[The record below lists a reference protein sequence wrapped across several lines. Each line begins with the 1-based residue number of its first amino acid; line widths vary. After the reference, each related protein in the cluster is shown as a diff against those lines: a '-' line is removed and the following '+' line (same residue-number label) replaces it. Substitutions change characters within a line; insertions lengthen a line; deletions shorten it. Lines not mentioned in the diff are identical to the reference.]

1 MPSHEDKKKSLVN
14 KAAGGKKDA
23 GSAGRGVQR
32 VPITLGAGPGQV
44 SARPGNVANKEV
56 ARAGKQC
63 GLLLAKKL
71 KHHRHTTAKLCKSIC
86 HDAPWRAGV
95 EAEPVDENGG
105 SSSSKSTSWQANYW
119 AGDKKPWNWHQA
131 GKESSSSSETW
142 QGKGS
147 GGRGAN
153 AVSWQHRPWWKSAW
167 YQGSGDGKGSEHHR
181 APLHQGKGSGN
192 DSGAGK
198 GDSEAKSRPGRGSA
212 RDDRAAGS
220 GQAPERAERAC
231 KKAASKVCK
240 SELQPRPYLPKLG
253 RSCFLTLGEIPR

>member
-1 MPSHEDKKKSLVN
+1 M
-14 KAAGGKKDA
+14 
-23 GSAGRGVQR
+23 
-32 VPITLGAGPGQV
+32 PITFGAGPNQV
-44 SARPGNVANKEV
+44 FARPGKLANKEV
-56 ARAGKQC
+56 GGAGKQC

-95 EAEPVDENGG
+95 EAEPDDGNGG

-119 AGDKKPWNWHQA
+119 AGDKKPWNWNQE
-131 GKESSSSSETW
+131 GKENSSSSETW

-147 GGRGAN
+147 GGRWAD
-153 AVSWQHRPWWKSAW
+153 AHSWQHRLWWNAAW
-167 YQGSGDGKGSEHHR
+167 CQGSGDGKGAEHHR

-212 RDDRAAGS
+212 RVDRAAGS

-240 SELQPRPYLPKLG
+240 AETQPKLFLPKPGEAVFSALAK
-253 RSCFLTLGEIPR
+253 FLGEMQSVAEEEEWDPEV